1 MSTGVELADVFRRH
15 GDAYRRAHDGHLG
28 RVERRVMS
36 AVELCR
42 TAALGGHVEQ
52 CRDCG
57 TVRHAYNSCRNRHCP
72 KCQGQARA
80 EWLAARQAELLPDD
94 HLTNGSPIP
103 SHLSRPFYFDEFTK

>member
-1 MSTGVELADVFRRH
+1 MPPGLELADVLRRH

-72 KCQGQARA
+72 KCQGQARGFRTTFPESSGRERHA
-80 EWLAARQAELLPDD
+80 VSI
-94 HLTNGSPIP
+94 G
-103 SHLSRPFYFDEFTK
+103 